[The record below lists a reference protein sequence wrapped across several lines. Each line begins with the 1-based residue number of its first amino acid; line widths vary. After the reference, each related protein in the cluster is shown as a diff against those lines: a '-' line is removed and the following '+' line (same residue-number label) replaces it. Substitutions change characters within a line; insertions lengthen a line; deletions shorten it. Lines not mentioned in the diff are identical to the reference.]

1 LTSGLYSSNDVF
13 DEIVT
18 RRRYRLGKRA
28 EAAAGTRRRIVVATL
43 QLHDAQGITGTS
55 VRDIAGRAGVAP
67 ATVLQHFPQMDE
79 LIRAC
84 GELSD
89 QLAPMPTEA
98 IFIGEK
104 TLAER
109 IRRMVL
115 ALFEWWEQLGDGFDH
130 LRIDRRHLTQV
141 DAWFADVARRHRD
154 LAAAALAGAGTPRV
168 DLLVALTTVD
178 AWRSLRDSGMDAS
191 RAAGQVAEL
200 FAQSSSS
207 TRKAYH

>member
-1 LTSGLYSSNDVF
+1 VF
-13 DEIVT
+13 DEMVN

-28 EAAAGTRRRIVVATL
+28 EAAAGTRRRIVEATL
-43 QLHDAQGITGTS
+43 SLHDAQGITRTS

-67 ATVLQHFPQMDE
+67 ATVLEHFPHMDE

-89 QLAPMPTEA
+89 QLAPMPIEA
-98 IFIGEK
+98 VLIGEK

-109 IRRMVL
+109 IRRMAL

-130 LRIDRRHLTQV
+130 LRIDRRHLPQV
-141 DAWFADVARRHRD
+141 DAWFADMARRHRD
-154 LAAAALAGAGTPRV
+154 LATAAFAGADPARV

-178 AWRSLRDSGMDAS
+178 AWRALRDSGMDPN
-191 RAAGQVAEL
+191 RAAGQVAQL
-200 FAQSSSS
+200 LAQSSSS